1 MQNYSFIQ
9 LICINLEQKR
19 GIIVYNYVANRI
31 LFIILHLNISTSQ
44 HLTISPSHHLNISTP
59 IKL

>member
-19 GIIVYNYVANRI
+19 GIIVYNYTQTEYY
-31 LFIILHLNISTSQ
+31 L
-44 HLTISPSHHLNISTP
+44 
-59 IKL
+59 

>member
-19 GIIVYNYVANRI
+19 GIIVYNYVTNRI
-31 LFIILHLNISTSQ
+31 LFIILHLYISTPP
-44 HLTISPSHHLNISTP
+44 HLNTSPPQHLNIYNYE
-59 IKL
+59 

>member
-19 GIIVYNYVANRI
+19 GVIVYNYVTNRI
-31 LFIILHLNISTSQ
+31 LFIILHLNISTPQHLNTSPSQ
-44 HLTISPSHHLNISTP
+44 HLNIYNYE
-59 IKL
+59 

>member
-19 GIIVYNYVANRI
+19 GIIVYNYVTNRI
-31 LFIILHLNISTSQ
+31 LFIILHLNISTPPHLNTSPSQ
-44 HLTISPSHHLNISTP
+44 HLNIYNYEQ
-59 IKL
+59 

>member
-31 LFIILHLNISTSQ
+31 LFIILHAKRVIYSKDLYNY
-44 HLTISPSHHLNISTP
+44 P
-59 IKL
+59 

>member
-19 GIIVYNYVANRI
+19 GIIAYNYVTNRI
-31 LFIILHLNISTSQ
+31 LFIILHLNTSTSQ
-44 HLTISPSHHLNISTP
+44 HLTISTSPHLNIYNYEQ
-59 IKL
+59 